1 MAGMALVSNFHF
13 LYQIQQ
19 TKVFLW
25 LVKVGVAS
33 KSRRCLELVRVLGVS
48 AIVVY
53 EILLALGR

>member
-1 MAGMALVSNFHF
+1 MAGMVLVSNFQF

-19 TKVFLW
+19 TNVFLW

-48 AIVVY
+48 ATLVY
-53 EILLALGR
+53 ERISVLGR